1 MKFCIHCGR
10 QITDDTAF
18 CPYCGEKQT
27 GMPNHDGQ
35 FGFGGANNWQST
47 YFVSPKSK
55 VVTALLCFFLGG
67 LGIHR
72 FYVGKISSGLA
83 MMFLTVFGFVL
94 YLPLIVVGIWS
105 LVDFIIIIC
114 GYFKDGQGL
123 LIK

>member
-1 MKFCIHCGR
+1 MKYCIHCGL
-10 QITDDTAF
+10 QITDDAVF
-18 CPYCGEKQT
+18 CPYCGGKQS

-35 FGFGGANNWQST
+35 FGFGRDSYWQNTS
-47 YFVSPKSK
+47 FVSPKSK

-67 LGIHR
+67 MGIHR
-72 FYVGKISSGLA
+72 FYVGKIPSGLV
-83 MMFLTVFGFVL
+83 MMFLSIFGFVL